1 MKKFAWILL
10 GLGFGACA
18 VLKTPVAVDIK
29 PMDVNSFMAK
39 PFVQGETIGQF
50 KANMPERT
58 KVQKLIKR
66 SPREHQVADTI
77 YNYTFKNSKISIYKT
92 RFNQEFM
99 LGGIVRDSEV
109 ELANG
114 IRAGM
119 LRDDFYRSFT
129 DLSRTP
135 QDTVVLKHQQ
145 IDRSF
150 SFYFDKRGRLAKF
163 TFTGSKQ

>member
-1 MKKFAWILL
+1 MKKYTLILIC
-10 GLGFGACA
+10 LGFGACA
-18 VLKTPVAVDIK
+18 VLKTPVAVDVK

-39 PFVQGETIGQF
+39 PFVHDEAIGQF

-66 SPREHQVADTI
+66 SPREHQAPDTI
-77 YNYTFKNSKISIYKT
+77 YNFTYKNSKISIYKT

-99 LGGIVRDSEV
+99 LGGIVRDSEI

-114 IRAGM
+114 IRTGM

-129 DLSRTP
+129 DLSKTP
-135 QDTVVLKHQQ
+135 QDSVVLKYQQ
-145 IDRSF
+145 IDRTF
-150 SFYFDKRGRLAKF
+150 NFYFDKKGRLDKF
-163 TFTGSKQ
+163 TFTGSK

>member
-1 MKKFAWILL
+1 MKKYTLILIC
-10 GLGFGACA
+10 LGFGACA
-18 VLKTPVAVDIK
+18 VLKTPVAVDVK

-39 PFVQGETIGQF
+39 PFVHGEAIGQF

-66 SPREHQVADTI
+66 SPREHQAPDTI
-77 YNYTFKNSKISIYKT
+77 YNFTYKNSKISIYKT

-99 LGGIVRDSEV
+99 LGGIVRDSEI

-114 IRAGM
+114 IRTGM

-129 DLSRTP
+129 DLSKTP
-135 QDTVVLKHQQ
+135 QDSLVLKYQQ
-145 IDRSF
+145 IDRTF
-150 SFYFDKRGRLAKF
+150 NFYFDKKGRLDKF
-163 TFTGSKQ
+163 TFTGSK

>member
-1 MKKFAWILL
+1 MKKIALILI
-10 GLGFGACA
+10 GLGFSACA

-39 PFVQGETIGQF
+39 PFVHGEAIGQF
-50 KANMPERT
+50 KDNMPERT

-66 SPREHQVADTI
+66 SPREHQVPDTI
-77 YNYTFKNSKISIYKT
+77 YNYTYKDSKISIYKT

-99 LGGIVRDSEV
+99 LGGIVRNSEV

-119 LRDDFYRSFT
+119 LRDDFYRAFT
-129 DLSRTP
+129 DLSRTQ
-135 QDTVVLKHQQ
+135 QDTVVLEHKQ
-145 IDRSF
+145 IDRTF
-150 SFYFDKRGRLAKF
+150 NFYFDKKGHLEKY
-163 TFTGSKQ
+163 TFTGSKK